1 MLAKLKVLRQE
12 DKALQ
17 EIETKLRAQ
26 LNRLKQE
33 ERVLRRQM
41 RKTHERSLSEDDQEV
56 TKDSEPHVDDEIIN
70 QEPLQ
75 DLNERATSI
84 LQMCQAQYIE
94 EKMDTEEEEDEG
106 EEEEN
111 DIDEENEYDNE
122 GGVEDEIGAEYKKLF
137 KEMRAEVDYE
147 DDFEDC

>member
-1 MLAKLKVLRQE
+1 MLAKLKFLRQE

-41 RKTHERSLSEDDQEV
+41 RKTHERSLSEDDQESV
-56 TKDSEPHVDDEIIN
+56 KEPEAHVDDEIIN
-70 QEPLQ
+70 QEPLE

-84 LQMCQAQYIE
+84 LQMCQAQYME
-94 EKMDTEEEEDEG
+94 EKIDTEEEEEEEDEI
-106 EEEEN
+106 EEEN
-111 DIDEENEYDNE
+111 AGDMD

-147 DDFEDC
+147 DEFEDC